1 MLKKCIN
8 TTVFTVLSFS
18 CLSVSAANNV
28 AVITINQEDGMVWQ
42 EDISKLLVV
51 DNQSNFT
58 MLQGQGTT
66 GLFQNGSFVT
76 TIDYTTHPD
85 YWEWKVGSDN
95 VGSWNWHSAQT
106 NSGATVVT
114 SGDPWMAALSLSNVS
129 GHGDP
134 DISYAYSAVNN
145 NTYNQTYT
153 FAIGEAIVPV
163 SSSNNVHADIAG
175 ALTAKGGGTATISPF
190 GVNTTIQQFELSAD
204 NGLSFT
210 NAGVNV
216 GPSFSVNG
224 TNNYGVYANDAV
236 GPTGQT
242 WNYMQ
247 LVSKFTLSGNSRASL
262 VGFASIVPVPEP
274 ESYVMFLAGLGLLG
288 FISRRRK

>member
-1 MLKKCIN
+1 
-8 TTVFTVLSFS
+8 
-18 CLSVSAANNV
+18 
-28 AVITINQEDGMVWQ
+28 
-42 EDISKLLVV
+42 
-51 DNQSNFT
+51 
-58 MLQGQGTT
+58 
-66 GLFQNGSFVT
+66 
-76 TIDYTTHPD
+76 
-85 YWEWKVGSDN
+85 
-95 VGSWNWHSAQT
+95 
-106 NSGATVVT
+106 
-114 SGDPWMAALSLSNVS
+114 MAALSLSNVS

>member
-1 MLKKCIN
+1 MLKS
-8 TTVFTVLSFS
+8 TVFAILSFS
-18 CLSVSAANNV
+18 CLSAYAANNT
-28 AVITINQEDGMVWQ
+28 AVLTITQEDGTVWQ
-42 EDISKLLVV
+42 EDISKLIVV
-51 DNQSNFT
+51 DNQNNFT

-66 GLFQNGSFVT
+66 GLFQNGSLVD
-76 TIDYTTHPD
+76 TIDNAVHPD
-85 YWEWKVGSDN
+85 FWEWKVDAATN
-95 VGSWNWHSAQT
+95 VGSWNWHSSQT
-106 NSGATVVT
+106 NSGATEVT
-114 SGDPWMAALSLSNVS
+114 GDDLWMAALSLTNVS

-190 GVNTTIQQFELSAD
+190 GINTTIQQLELSAD
-204 NGLSFT
+204 NGLSFI

-216 GPSFSVNG
+216 GPSLSVTG
-224 TNNYGVYANDAV
+224 TNNYGVYDKDAV

-274 ESYVMFLAGLGLLG
+274 ESYAMFLAGLGLLG
-288 FISRRRK
+288 LASRRRK